1 MVENHKALTAGT
13 HLIIW
18 IGILLMLLPI
28 AMAFSA
34 STHTTPELL
43 KAPVPLLPGRHFWHN
58 YLTVLGKGFSS
69 SGGQPIYPFLWNSF
83 VMAMGIAFGKVG
95 MSILSAY
102 AIVFFRFRFRMTIFW
117 MIFLTLMLPIQVRI
131 FPTFEVAASLHML
144 NSYWGLTLPL
154 MASATATFLFRQFF
168 MTIPDELLEA
178 ARMDGAGPWRF
189 FKDILLPLSRTNIA
203 ALFIIMFIYGWNQFL
218 WPLVVTTRQDM
229 YTIVMGIQQLANVAN
244 QIPQWNYIMATVMLA
259 MLPPVVI
266 VLIMQRLFVKG
277 LVEAEK

>member
-1 MVENHKALTAGT
+1 MVENRKVLTILT
-13 HLIIW
+13 HVAIW
-18 IGILLMLLPI
+18 IGVLLMMLPI
-28 AMAFSA
+28 FMAISA
-34 STHTTPELL
+34 STHTTAALL
-43 KAPVPLLPGRHFWHN
+43 KAPVPLLPGHHFWHN
-58 YLTVLGKGFSS
+58 YLMVLGKGFSS
-69 SGGQPIYPFLWNSF
+69 SGGHPVFPMLWNSF
-83 VMAMGIAFGKVG
+83 IMAMGIAVGKIGV
-95 MSILSAY
+95 SILSAY

-117 MIFLTLMLPIQVRI
+117 MIFVTLMLPIQVRI
-131 FPTFEVAASLHML
+131 FPTFEVVASLHML

-154 MASATATFLFRQFF
+154 IASATATFLFRQFF

-218 WPLVVTTRQDM
+218 WPLVVTTKQDM

-244 QIPQWNYIMATVMLA
+244 QIPQWNYIMATVVLA

-266 VLIMQRLFVKG
+266 VLVMQRLFVKG
-277 LVEAEK
+277 LVETEK